1 MKIYL
6 TLNEE
11 KEKDKLIIDY
21 LNTQYSKTGTI
32 KDMLYQKAI
41 TTGNIPVVASGVNNG
56 NNQQEASKSSN
67 NIINTNMAKNS
78 KKVNISEFIL

>member
-6 TLNEE
+6 TLNDE

-21 LNTQYSKTGTI
+21 LNAQYSKTGTI
-32 KDMLYQKAI
+32 KDMLYQKA
-41 TTGNIPVVASGVNNG
+41 TNAGNMPVVASGVVNS
-56 NNQQEASKSSN
+56 NNQQEAPKGSN
-67 NIINTNMAKNS
+67 EVTNANMAKNS

>member
-21 LNTQYSKTGTI
+21 LNAQYSKTCTI
-32 KDMLYQKAI
+32 KDILYQKAI
-41 TTGNIPVVASGVNNG
+41 NTGNKLLFTSVVNDG
-56 NNQQEASKSSN
+56 NSHQEASKSSN
-67 NIINTNMAKNS
+67 NVTNTNMAKNS
-78 KKVNISEFIL
+78 KKVNLSEFI

>member
-21 LNTQYSKTGTI
+21 LNNQYSKSGAI
-32 KDMLYQKAI
+32 KAMLYQIA
-41 TTGNIPVVASGVNNG
+41 TNTGNMPIVAIQSKEGEKHQEQAKDSYIGKDAIVV
-56 NNQQEASKSSN
+56 KSS
-67 NIINTNMAKNS
+67 
-78 KKVNISEFIL
+78 KKIDLSEFI